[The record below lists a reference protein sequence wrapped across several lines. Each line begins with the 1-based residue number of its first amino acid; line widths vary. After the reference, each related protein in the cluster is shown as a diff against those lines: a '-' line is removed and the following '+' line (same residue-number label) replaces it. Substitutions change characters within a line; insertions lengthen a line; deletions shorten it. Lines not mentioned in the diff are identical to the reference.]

1 MPPMWTVPLRVMA
14 GFAFAAGGDGPAPVR
29 RSAPGGR
36 VARGFAAGGD
46 GVGVVARSGRPGHLA
61 GVLGLLR
68 GDAPGQALVGAL
80 GVAGCGRSGRPV
92 SRGLGDSVG
101 QGLPARVAE
110 RGLAEALVVARGWWA
125 CRGSAGGG
133 FDARGAHVPRPGGP
147 VTGRR
152 LGPGAAPLSAARA
165 PGARPGRPRPCRRR
179 RWPPGRPSPG
189 ATSQATARR
198 QWSSWSRPGH
208 RPCARR
214 PGRTRWRRAAGGRWG
229 RGGSNRRHA
238 ALGLL
243 DGSAPPRPLPTGRS
257 WPATPAR
264 APRGPW
270 RPSLPARADRTVAP
284 VPSAPGAARTSRAR
298 ARTRSGR
305 RLGPASRTAR
315 PGLARRRGP
324 LPPARAGARRRSVL
338 RQMPCSAPNVVTAP
352 RGASSGHRAI
362 ARRTRGPALRFL
374 SGLTPQSQTTSV
386 TTRTRRTVT
395 DVLIQNCHPCPE
407 T

>member
-14 GFAFAAGGDGPAPVR
+14 GFALAAGGDGPAPVR

-46 GVGVVARSGRPGHLA
+46 GVGVVARSGCPGHLA
-61 GVLGLLR
+61 GVLGLLP

-110 RGLAEALVVARGWWA
+110 QGLAEALVVARGWWV
-125 CRGSAGGG
+125 CRGFAGGG
-133 FDARGAHVPRPGGP
+133 FDARGAHAPRPGGA

-214 PGRTRWRRAAGGRWG
+214 PGRTRRHPGPPAGVGGGAGRTGATPPSVSWTV
-229 RGGSNRRHA
+229 R
-238 ALGLL
+238 
-243 DGSAPPRPLPTGRS
+243 PRPAPSRPVDPGR
-257 WPATPAR
+257 
-264 APRGPW
+264 PRRRG
-270 RPSLPARADRTVAP
+270 RLKAHGGHLVVHADRTVAP

-315 PGLARRRGP
+315 PGPARRRGP
-324 LPPARAGARRRSVL
+324 LPPGARRRKTQERPCARCPAR
-338 RQMPCSAPNVVTAP
+338 RQTSSPP
-352 RGASSGHRAI
+352 RGARHRAI
-362 ARRTRGPALRFL
+362 GRSPDEHGDQHCGSYRGSPLNPKPRVSPPGPAEP
-374 SGLTPQSQTTSV
+374 SPMS
-386 TTRTRRTVT
+386 
-395 DVLIQNCHPCPE
+395 
-407 T
+407 